1 MRLSTQDRFATTL
14 VGVAVILALGWLVP
28 VPGAREI
35 DVRAVTVGVLALGMV
50 ASAAA
55 VVPGFGGLIHGSK
68 LYLLGASVLGLV
80 ALAAAIM
87 TVANGTESTL
97 AALVIVMVVLWVAAT
112 VRHGGG
118 VGALA
123 PRSHG

>member
-1 MRLSTQDRFATTL
+1 MRLSTQDWFATTL
-14 VGVAVILALGWLVP
+14 VGVAVLLAVGWLVP

-55 VVPGFGGLIHGSK
+55 VVPGFAALIHGSK
-68 LYLLGASVLGLV
+68 VYLLGTSVLGLV
-80 ALAAAIM
+80 ALVAAVM
-87 TVANGTESTL
+87 TVADGAESTL
-97 AALVIVMVVLWVAAT
+97 IALVVVMVVLWLAAT
-112 VRHGGG
+112 VRHGSG

-123 PRSHG
+123 SPPHG

>member
-14 VGVAVILALGWLVP
+14 VGVAVLLAVGWLVP

-55 VVPGFGGLIHGSK
+55 VVPGFAALIHGSR
-68 LYLLGASVLGLV
+68 LYLLGTSMLGLL
-80 ALAAAIM
+80 ALVAAIM

-112 VRHGGG
+112 VRHGSGA
-118 VGALA
+118 GALA
-123 PRSHG
+123 PRPHG